1 MTLYKFMINVMQM
14 MIFATGMVCA
24 SRDNILIMLERVAT
38 FGNMNQNYVRLLE
51 PLFEHFTCPSGT
63 TVIEQ
68 GQPADY
74 LYLILDGKVQVT
86 YKPYD
91 GTSTITVAHVEKD
104 GVFGWSAVVGSHL
117 YTSSVTAIED
127 LDTYRIHGD
136 ELRRLCVEHPEAGK
150 EILERMA
157 SVVST
162 RWTNS
167 HEQVKSIL
175 VKGMKC

>member
-1 MTLYKFMINVMQM
+1 M

-24 SRDNILIMLERVAT
+24 CQDNILIMLDRVAT
-38 FGNMNQNYVRLLE
+38 FSNMNQDYVKLLE
-51 PLFEHFTCPSGT
+51 PLFELYSCPSGA
-63 TVIEQ
+63 TVVKQ

-74 LYLILDGKVQVT
+74 LYVIVDGKVQVT

-91 GTSTITVAHVEKD
+91 GTSITVAHVEKD
-104 GVFGWSAVVGSHL
+104 GVFGWSALVGSRT

-127 LDTYRIHGD
+127 LDAYRIHGN
-136 ELRRLCVEHPEAGK
+136 ELRKLCVEHPEAGK
-150 EILERMA
+150 EILERIA
-157 SVVST
+157 SLVSS

-175 VKGMKC
+175 VNGMKC